1 MQSLIIL
8 LFLIK
13 IIFKKDK
20 YLLNKREKTILK
32 YLIAKGIPDYFR
44 QNLWI
49 LCSRAKADL
58 ADNASYYQDL
68 LKLSKEIPSLYEKQI
83 DKDIRRTVNDN
94 LKNNEELKIKMKNVL
109 MCYSIRNSSI
119 GYCQGFNFLVLRLLE
134 VLKGEV
140 IIYIFLIK
148 IFFIFYLIGRSLLGL
163 L

>member
-1 MQSLIIL
+1 L
-8 LFLIK
+8 LTK
-13 IIFKKDK
+13 EEKK
-20 YLLNKREKTILK
+20 LLK

-58 ADNASYYQDL
+58 ANNTTYYEDL
-68 LKLSKEIPSLYEKQI
+68 LKLSKEVPSLYEKQI
-83 DKDIRRTVNDN
+83 DKDIKRTINDN
-94 LKNNEELKIKMKNVL
+94 LKNNDELKKKMKNVL

-140 IIYIFLIK
+140 IHFFIIK
-148 IFFIFYLIGRSLLGL
+148 FIFYIQ
-163 L
+163 

>member
-1 MQSLIIL
+1 M
-8 LFLIK
+8 
-13 IIFKKDK
+13 
-20 YLLNKREKTILK
+20 
-32 YLIAKGIPDYFR
+32 
-44 QNLWI
+44 
-49 LCSRAKADL
+49 
-58 ADNASYYQDL
+58 ADNTSYYQDL

-148 IFFIFYLIGRSLLGL
+148 IFCIFYLIGRSLLGFL
-163 L
+163 

>member
-1 MQSLIIL
+1 MLT
-8 LFLIK
+8 
-13 IIFKKDK
+13 KK
-20 YLLNKREKTILK
+20 EKKLLK

-58 ADNASYYQDL
+58 ANNTTYYEDL
-68 LKLSKEIPSLYEKQI
+68 LKLSKEVPSLYEKQI
-83 DKDIRRTVNDN
+83 DKDIKRTINDN
-94 LKNNEELKIKMKNVL
+94 LKNNDELKKKMKNVL

-140 IIYIFLIK
+140 IHFFIIK
-148 IFFIFYLIGRSLLGL
+148 FIFYL
-163 L
+163 

>member
-1 MQSLIIL
+1 MLT
-8 LFLIK
+8 K
-13 IIFKKDK
+13 E
-20 YLLNKREKTILK
+20 EKQLLK

-58 ADNASYYQDL
+58 ANNTSYYEDL
-68 LKLSKEIPSLYEKQI
+68 LKLSKEVPSLYEKQI
-83 DKDIRRTVNDN
+83 DKDIKRTINDN
-94 LKNNEELKIKMKNVL
+94 LKNNDELKKKMKNVL

-140 IIYIFLIK
+140 IHFLLLNLYFIYNRKEAFES
-148 IFFIFYLIGRSLLGL
+148 FVV
-163 L
+163 

>member
-1 MQSLIIL
+1 MLT
-8 LFLIK
+8 K
-13 IIFKKDK
+13 E
-20 YLLNKREKTILK
+20 EKQLLK

-58 ADNASYYQDL
+58 ANNTSYYEDL
-68 LKLSKEIPSLYEKQI
+68 LKLSKEVPSLYEKQI
-83 DKDIRRTVNDN
+83 DKDIKRTINDN
-94 LKNNEELKIKMKNVL
+94 LKNNDELKKKMKNVL

-140 IIYIFLIK
+140 IHFFIIK
-148 IFFIFYLIGRSLLGL
+148 FIFYL
-163 L
+163 

>member
-1 MQSLIIL
+1 MLT
-8 LFLIK
+8 K
-13 IIFKKDK
+13 EEKK
-20 YLLNKREKTILK
+20 LLK

-58 ADNASYYQDL
+58 ANNTTYYEDL
-68 LKLSKEIPSLYEKQI
+68 LKLSKEVPSLYEKQI
-83 DKDIRRTVNDN
+83 DKDIKRTINDN
-94 LKNNEELKIKMKNVL
+94 LKNNDELKKKMKNVL

-140 IIYIFLIK
+140 INFFIIK
-148 IFFIFYLIGRSLLGL
+148 FIFYI
-163 L
+163 

>member
-1 MQSLIIL
+1 MLT
-8 LFLIK
+8 K
-13 IIFKKDK
+13 EEKK
-20 YLLNKREKTILK
+20 LLK

-58 ADNASYYQDL
+58 ANNTTYHEDL
-68 LKLSKEIPSLYEKQI
+68 LKLSKEVPSLYEKQI
-83 DKDIRRTVNDN
+83 DKDIKRTINDN
-94 LKNNEELKIKMKNVL
+94 LKNNDELKKKMKNVL

-140 IIYIFLIK
+140 IHFFIIK
-148 IFFIFYLIGRSLLGL
+148 FIFYL
-163 L
+163 

>member
-1 MQSLIIL
+1 MLT
-8 LFLIK
+8 K
-13 IIFKKDK
+13 EEKK
-20 YLLNKREKTILK
+20 LLK

-58 ADNASYYQDL
+58 ANNTTYYEDL
-68 LKLSKEIPSLYEKQI
+68 LKLSKEVPSLYEKQI
-83 DKDIRRTVNDN
+83 DKDIKRTINDN
-94 LKNNEELKIKMKNVL
+94 LKNNDELKKKMKNVL

-140 IIYIFLIK
+140 IHFFIIK
-148 IFFIFYLIGRSLLGL
+148 FIFYL
-163 L
+163 

>member
-1 MQSLIIL
+1 MLT
-8 LFLIK
+8 K
-13 IIFKKDK
+13 EEKK
-20 YLLNKREKTILK
+20 LLK

-58 ADNASYYQDL
+58 ANNTSYYEDL
-68 LKLSKEIPSLYEKQI
+68 LKLSKEVPSLYEKQI
-83 DKDIRRTVNDN
+83 DKDIKRTINDN
-94 LKNNEELKIKMKNVL
+94 LKNNDELKKKMKNVL

-140 IIYIFLIK
+140 IHFLLLNLYFIYNRKKPFGSFVI
-148 IFFIFYLIGRSLLGL
+148 
-163 L
+163 